1 MENRPTQ
8 REYWSGKVGNEWA
21 AHAAQIDVM
30 LKPITAAALE
40 LGAFRA
46 GERVLDIGCGSGATS
61 LEIARSVSP
70 GGCVVGADISP
81 QMLEVARERAAGTA
95 LPIEFVEADAGSA
108 QLGACFDAA
117 FSRFGVMFFE
127 TPELAFAH
135 IRAGMCEGGRLVFV
149 CWRTMAEN
157 KWGTTAIEAVQPM
170 LKAPL
175 PTPDPNAPGPF
186 SLADD
191 DKIRRVL
198 DEAGWR
204 DVEARAWDGLIAA
217 GGGGTIEET
226 ADFMIKIGPCARAI
240 ADQGLDLNEARRR
253 LVEHLAAMHSTK
265 GVMLPAACWLVS
277 ARA

>member
-21 AHAAQIDVM
+21 VHADRIDAM
-30 LKPITAAALE
+30 LAPVTDVALE

-46 GERVLDIGCGSGATS
+46 GERVLDIGSGAGVTA
-61 LEIARSVSP
+61 LEIARRVGA
-70 GGCVVGADISP
+70 GGAVVGVDLSP
-81 QMLEVARERAAGTA
+81 QMLDVARERAAGVG
-95 LPIEFVEADAGSA
+95 LPVEFVEADAGSA
-108 QLGACFDAA
+108 ALGACFDAA

-127 TPELAFAH
+127 APAPAFAH
-135 IRAGMCEGGRLVFV
+135 IRSGMCEGGRLVFV

-175 PTPDPNAPGPF
+175 PAPDPTAPGPF
-186 SLADD
+186 SLADA

-204 DVEARAWDGLIAA
+204 DVQVTAWDGLIPA

-240 ADQGLDLNEARRR
+240 ADQALDLNEARRR
-253 LVEHLAAMHSTK
+253 LVERLTPLFSAQ
-265 GVMLPAACWLVS
+265 GVLLPAACWVVT